1 MKVLERAECLLDER
15 SSGNMNFTVF
25 ADLRGRSLW
34 PKLNQLPITNYLLK
48 ACLDIPR
55 YAGL

>member
-34 PKLNQLPITNYLLK
+34 PKLNQLPITNYQLP
-48 ACLDIPR
+48 II
-55 YAGL
+55 Y